1 MTRREKLLA
10 IGETAYLAAS
20 RKELAEIA
28 GSYSKDGSLHVN
40 GIGNVVSEIA
50 EKDGWKHPSIRG
62 ENNVATVKALGG
74 ISGRLRSAIGDCSI
88 AFPSFFAGL
97 SLSDITVNVG
107 DKENPKIII
116 NRAFIEAMQRL
127 HKQAGPTFQV
137 ICKALYDSDWSE
149 IGIETDAMRSNRLA
163 EETRKRNAL
172 NAAIE
177 LLRQNGFTCER
188 KTSDLLDYTA
198 LAPVPTNEE
207 VELLLY
213 PFHYIKARN
222 KARREAGVR
231 RTVSKIE
238 MAERARKIADIA
250 AIPEIIAVG
259 FNQQQEALIAG
270 YIAAIDCDRETAI
283 AALKAKGKI
292 G

>member
-40 GIGNVVSEIA
+40 GIGNVVAEIA

-62 ENNVATVKALGG
+62 EQSAVSVKSLGG

-107 DKENPKIII
+107 NKENPKIII
-116 NRAFIEAMQRL
+116 NRAFVEAMQRL

-137 ICKALYDSDWSE
+137 ICKALHDSDWSE

-177 LLRQNGFTCER
+177 LLRSHGFTCER
-188 KTSDLLDYTA
+188 RKSDVLDFTQFS
-198 LAPVPTNEE
+198 PEPKQDEI
-207 VELLLY
+207 ELLLY
-213 PFHYIKARN
+213 PFHYVSRRAKE
-222 KARREAGVR
+222 RREAGVR
-231 RTVSKIE
+231 RQVSKRE
-238 MAERARKIADIA
+238 MAERARKAADIA
-250 AIPEIIAVG
+250 AIPAIVAVG
-259 FNQQQEALIAG
+259 FTPQQEALITG
-270 YIAAIDCDRETAI
+270 YVAALDCDRETAI
-283 AALKAKGKI
+283 AALKAKGKL

>member
-10 IGETAYLAAS
+10 MGETAYMAAS

-40 GIGNVVSEIA
+40 GIGNVVAEIA

-62 ENNVATVKALGG
+62 EQSAVSVKALGG
-74 ISGRLRSAIGDCSI
+74 VSGRLRSAIGDCSI
-88 AFPSFFAGL
+88 AFPTFFSGL
-97 SLSDITVNVG
+97 SLSDITINVG
-107 DKENPKIII
+107 NAEQPKIII

-127 HKQAGPTFQV
+127 QKQAGPTFAV
-137 ICKALYDSDWSE
+137 ICKSLHDSDWTDL
-149 IGIETDAMRSNRLA
+149 GIETDAMRSSRLA
-163 EETRKRNAL
+163 EETRQRNAL
-172 NAAIE
+172 NSAIE
-177 LLRQNGFTCER
+177 LLRANGFTCER
-188 KTSDLLDYTA
+188 KVSDTLDFTA
-198 LAPVPTNEE
+198 LAPVPPHNE

-213 PFHYIKARN
+213 PFHYVANRE
-222 KARREAGVR
+222 KARREAGKR
-231 RTVSKIE
+231 RTVAKL
-238 MAERARKIADIA
+238 ERAEKARKAADIA
-250 AIPEIIAVG
+250 AIPEIVAVG
-259 FNQQQEALIAG
+259 FTPQQEALIAG